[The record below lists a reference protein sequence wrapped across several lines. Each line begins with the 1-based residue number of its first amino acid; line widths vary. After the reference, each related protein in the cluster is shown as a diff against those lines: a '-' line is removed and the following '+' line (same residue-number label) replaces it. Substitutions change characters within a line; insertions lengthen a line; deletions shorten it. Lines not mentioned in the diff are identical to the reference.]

1 MKFKDLKIIYS
12 REGIEGLLDW
22 QNWAHETF
30 TVFDKFNFGF
40 QHQTLVKKQDETY
53 VIPEQI
59 INLMFEKLLINYDR
73 AIFCQV
79 LKIYGFFNHGTWNK
93 ALHDMMEQIE
103 RE

>member
-12 REGIEGLLDW
+12 REGIEGLLDR

-59 INLMFEKLLINYDR
+59 INLMFEKLLINT
-73 AIFCQV
+73 IWLCFV
-79 LKIYGFFNHGTWNK
+79 LHLRIYV
-93 ALHDMMEQIE
+93 
-103 RE
+103 

>member
-1 MKFKDLKIIYS
+1 M
-12 REGIEGLLDW
+12 
-22 QNWAHETF
+22 
-30 TVFDKFNFGF
+30 
-40 QHQTLVKKQDETY
+40 
-53 VIPEQI
+53 IPEQI